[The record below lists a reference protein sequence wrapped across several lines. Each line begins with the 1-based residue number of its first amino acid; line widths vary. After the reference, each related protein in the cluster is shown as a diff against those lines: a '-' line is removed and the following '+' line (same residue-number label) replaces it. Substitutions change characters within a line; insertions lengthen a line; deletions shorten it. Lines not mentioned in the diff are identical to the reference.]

1 MSVPRFVVSYQ
12 AQGRA
17 RLGQIVTPHGV
28 VQTPAFVPVATQG
41 TVKGLDSQ
49 DLAGLGVQVLISNTY
64 HLYLRPRAEI
74 IAHLG
79 GLHRFM
85 GWDGPLMTDSGG
97 FQVFSLGAAIE
108 QGVGKVVDL
117 FADDSREEVAVNQ
130 KLEQNQLL
138 DVRSFCKVTDQGVT
152 FISHVDGTWHEWTAE
167 KSMQVQ
173 HLLGADL
180 VMAMD
185 ECTSP
190 LHDYQYTQA
199 SMQRSHDWEER
210 SLAEF
215 DKLQQARAEQ
225 GLARQ
230 GLYGIVQGGEY
241 QDLREQ
247 SAKFVAE
254 HNFFGAAIGGALVS
268 KEIMRKILEWT
279 VPLLPDDRPRHL
291 LGIGG
296 IDDIFVGVRAGIDTF
311 DCAHPTRIAR
321 RGHLLIGPESGG
333 NQANNWRLA
342 IRKPEWTDDARPV
355 DQACDCHAC
364 QHYSRA
370 YLRHLYWARELT
382 YFRLATIHNL
392 AVMQRLMR
400 QIRQAVAEERLG
412 ELEQFWRG

>member
-28 VQTPAFVPVATQG
+28 VQTPAFVPVATQA

-130 KLEQNQLL
+130 KLERNQLL

-190 LHDYQYTQA
+190 LHDCQYTQA

-268 KEIMRKILEWT
+268 KEIMRKILKWT

-392 AVMQRLMR
+392 AVMQRLMK